1 MVAPCGDRDHIR
13 RRAAGRARLA
23 AGAAGSLALLALS
36 LLLGVALSLAAASV
50 GGAIWSRLPGS
61 QDRVFADLMLWGW
74 LRRSVAERRLAQA
87 EKLLGTDPQGASL
100 EALIDLSELLEARD
114 ARTYGH
120 SQRVTRHAE
129 RIATAMGLP
138 AAEVAKVRTA
148 AALHDIG
155 KLHTPRAILNK
166 PGRLTD
172 SEFALIK
179 RHPVDG
185 AVMTSGIG
193 DPEISAMIRH
203 HHERLD
209 GRGYPD
215 GLSGED
221 IPVGARIISVA
232 DTFDAITSNRTYR
245 RAAHH
250 KRALDVLAAE
260 AGKQLDGDAVAAFR
274 GYYRGHRTVALS
286 ALVASAPQRL
296 LTWLG
301 GASPVIGAG
310 AAGATALLIGV
321 GSPQPAVYSPT
332 QPRLPA
338 RDHRRRRAEARE
350 RRRGLGDA
358 RARRHDATSGAGRRG
373 ASAAM
378 RAAMA
383 RARPGGR
390 SSRLP
395 AAGRP
400 RPGRP
405 RAAVARRTRPRRLPR
420 PATTCRSCP
429 TSRSRR
435 SRSRRCT
442 CRRSRSRR
450 SRSRRSRSRRSSCP
464 ASTSPGSRRRRSTP
478 RRSRRRRSTCPA
490 STYPAFRSAF
500 SGSASTRRRTHS
512 YSARRPSRGSWPGA
526 KPSSA
531 RARVVS
537 APVSA
542 RRPPRGRGARTSS
555 GRPGEP
561 GEQLERAVE
570 AHPRAA
576 ADVVHAAADAASAV
590 GRGAGRGHDVGDEGE
605 VARLAAVA
613 EDRRSASPASDRL
626 GRSVGTPCRGAGAG
640 RRRRSS
646 AARRCRRRGWRGRA
660 THRCSAAS
668 LVTP

>member
-1 MVAPCGDRDHIR
+1 LPHAVIATTFVVVLP
-13 RRAAGRARLA
+13 AVLVSLLVP
-23 AGAAGSLALLALS
+23 AGSLALLALS
-36 LLLGVALSLAAASV
+36 LLLGVAMSLAAASI

-74 LRRSVAERRLAQA
+74 LRRSIAERRLAQA
-87 EKLLGTDPQGASL
+87 EKLLGADPQGASL
-100 EALIDLSELLEARD
+100 EALIDLSDLLEARD

-155 KLHTPRAILNK
+155 KLHTPRSILNK

-185 AVMTSGIG
+185 AVMASGIG

-215 GLSGED
+215 ALSGED

-332 QPRLPA
+332 SLDSPPA
-338 RDHRRRRAEARE
+338 ITAAAAPKRASAVAASSTRDRTTTRDERRRAARRE
-350 RRRGLGDA
+350 RGG
-358 RARRHDATSGAGRRG
+358 ARRDGART
-373 ASAAM
+373 
-378 RAAMA
+378 
-383 RARPGGR
+383 PGR
-390 SSRLP
+390 SQQP
-395 AAGRP
+395 AAGGGSP
-400 RPGRP
+400 
-405 RAAVARRTRPRRLPR
+405 AAGT
-420 PATTCRSCP
+420 
-429 TSRSRR
+429 
-435 SRSRRCT
+435 
-442 CRRSRSRR
+442 
-450 SRSRRSRSRRSSCP
+450 
-464 ASTSPGSRRRRSTP
+464 
-478 RRSRRRRSTCPA
+478 
-490 STYPAFRSAF
+490 
-500 SGSASTRRRTHS
+500 
-512 YSARRPSRGSWPGA
+512 
-526 KPSSA
+526 
-531 RARVVS
+531 
-537 APVSA
+537 PVSSGGGGGA
-542 RRPPRGRGARTSS
+542 TNPSPTAPTPVNDGPKLPDVKVPTVKVPPVQVPSVEVPSVKLPSVEVPAVKL
-555 GRPGEP
+555 PGVNLP
-561 GEQLERAVE
+561 GVKT
-570 AHPRAA
+570 PPINTPPIKT
-576 ADVVHAAADAASAV
+576 
-590 GRGAGRGHDVGDEGE
+590 
-605 VARLAAVA
+605 
-613 EDRRSASPASDRL
+613 PAINVPGVDL
-626 GRSVGTPCRGAGAG
+626 PGLP
-640 RRRRSS
+640 
-646 AARRCRRRGWRGRA
+646 
-660 THRCSAAS
+660 
-668 LVTP
+668 

>member
-1 MVAPCGDRDHIR
+1 MAVRVGTT
-13 RRAAGRARLA
+13 RRAPGSERWLPHAVIATTFVVVLPA
-23 AGAAGSLALLALS
+23 VFVSLLVPSGSLALLALS

-87 EKLLGTDPQGASL
+87 EKLLGADPQGASL
-100 EALIDLSELLEARD
+100 EALIHLSDLLEARD

-129 RIATAMGLP
+129 RIATVMGLP
-138 AAEVAKVRTA
+138 PAQVAKVRTA

-155 KLHTPRAILNK
+155 KLHTPRNILNK

-215 GLSGED
+215 GLSGGD

-245 RAAHH
+245 RASHH

-286 ALVASAPQRL
+286 ALVATAPQRL

-310 AAGATALLIGV
+310 AAGATALLVGV

-332 QPRLPA
+332 TLDAPPAIAAAAAPKRASSVEASATRDRTTTTDERRRVARRERGATRRDGARTPGRSRRPAAGGGSPADGTPTSGGATGGGATKLPPTAPTPGNDAPNVPDVKVPPVKVPPVHVPSVEVPSVKVPAVEVPAIKLPGVDLPGVKTPPINTPPIKTPPINLPGVDLPRLP
-338 RDHRRRRAEARE
+338 
-350 RRRGLGDA
+350 
-358 RARRHDATSGAGRRG
+358 
-373 ASAAM
+373 
-378 RAAMA
+378 
-383 RARPGGR
+383 
-390 SSRLP
+390 
-395 AAGRP
+395 
-400 RPGRP
+400 
-405 RAAVARRTRPRRLPR
+405 
-420 PATTCRSCP
+420 
-429 TSRSRR
+429 
-435 SRSRRCT
+435 
-442 CRRSRSRR
+442 
-450 SRSRRSRSRRSSCP
+450 
-464 ASTSPGSRRRRSTP
+464 
-478 RRSRRRRSTCPA
+478 
-490 STYPAFRSAF
+490 
-500 SGSASTRRRTHS
+500 
-512 YSARRPSRGSWPGA
+512 
-526 KPSSA
+526 
-531 RARVVS
+531 
-537 APVSA
+537 
-542 RRPPRGRGARTSS
+542 
-555 GRPGEP
+555 
-561 GEQLERAVE
+561 
-570 AHPRAA
+570 
-576 ADVVHAAADAASAV
+576 
-590 GRGAGRGHDVGDEGE
+590 
-605 VARLAAVA
+605 
-613 EDRRSASPASDRL
+613 
-626 GRSVGTPCRGAGAG
+626 
-640 RRRRSS
+640 
-646 AARRCRRRGWRGRA
+646 
-660 THRCSAAS
+660 
-668 LVTP
+668 

>member
-1 MVAPCGDRDHIR
+1 MAVRVATT
-13 RRAAGRARLA
+13 RRAPGSERWLPHAVIATTFVVVLPA
-23 AGAAGSLALLALS
+23 VLVSLLVPSGSLALLALS
-36 LLLGVALSLAAASV
+36 LVLGVALSLAAASV

-155 KLHTPRAILNK
+155 KLHTPRTILNK

-221 IPVGARIISVA
+221 IPMGARIISVA

-321 GSPQPAVYSPT
+321 GNPQPAVYSPT
-332 QPRLPA
+332 SLDSPPA
-338 RDHRRRRAEARE
+338 ITAAAAPKRASAVAASATRE
-350 RRRGLGDA
+350 RTRPRP
-358 RARRHDATSGAGRRG
+358 TSGAGRRG
-373 ASAAM
+373 ASAAV

-383 RARPGGR
+383 RGRLGGR
-390 SSRLP
+390 SSPRP

-405 RAAVARRTRPRRLPR
+405 RAAVAPARRTRPRRLPR
-420 PATTCRSCP
+420 PATT
-429 TSRSRR
+429 SRKLPDVKVPPVKIPPVHVPSVEVP
-435 SRSRRCT
+435 SVKVPSVEV
-442 CRRSRSRR
+442 
-450 SRSRRSRSRRSSCP
+450 P
-464 ASTSPGSRRRRSTP
+464 AIKLPGVNLPGVKTPPINTPADQRARRRPTRPSVAPSPARP
-478 RRSRRRRSTCPA
+478 RRAAGPTRTPPA
-490 STYPAFRSAF
+490 VLRG
-500 SGSASTRRRTHS
+500 GS
-512 YSARRPSRGSWPGA
+512 
-526 KPSSA
+526 
-531 RARVVS
+531 
-537 APVSA
+537 
-542 RRPPRGRGARTSS
+542 
-555 GRPGEP
+555 
-561 GEQLERAVE
+561 
-570 AHPRAA
+570 
-576 ADVVHAAADAASAV
+576 
-590 GRGAGRGHDVGDEGE
+590 
-605 VARLAAVA
+605 
-613 EDRRSASPASDRL
+613 
-626 GRSVGTPCRGAGAG
+626 
-640 RRRRSS
+640 
-646 AARRCRRRGWRGRA
+646 
-660 THRCSAAS
+660 
-668 LVTP
+668 

>member
-1 MVAPCGDRDHIR
+1 MAVRVATT
-13 RRAAGRARLA
+13 RRAPGSERWLPHAVIATTFVVVLPA
-23 AGAAGSLALLALS
+23 VLVSLLVPSGSLALLGLS
-36 LLLGVALSLAAASV
+36 LVLGVTLSLAAASV

-61 QDRVFADLMLWGW
+61 EDRVFADLMLWGW

-87 EKLLGTDPQGASL
+87 EKLLGADPQGASL
-100 EALIDLSELLEARD
+100 EALIDLSDLLEARD

-129 RIATAMGLP
+129 RIATVMGLP

-155 KLHTPRAILNK
+155 KLHTPRNILNK

-245 RAAHH
+245 RASHH

-310 AAGATALLIGV
+310 AAGATALLMGV
-321 GSPQPAVYSPT
+321 GSAQPAVYSPT
-332 QPRLPA
+332 SLDSPPA
-338 RDHRRRRAEARE
+338 ITTAAAAPKRASAVAASATRERTSTTDERRRAARRE
-350 RRRGLGDA
+350 RGATRGD
-358 RARRHDATSGAGRRG
+358 RTPTRT
-373 ASAAM
+373 
-378 RAAMA
+378 
-383 RARPGGR
+383 PGGTQA
-390 SSRLP
+390 P
-395 AAGRP
+395 AAGGGSP
-400 RPGRP
+400 
-405 RAAVARRTRPRRLPR
+405 AAGT
-420 PATTCRSCP
+420 
-429 TSRSRR
+429 
-435 SRSRRCT
+435 
-442 CRRSRSRR
+442 
-450 SRSRRSRSRRSSCP
+450 
-464 ASTSPGSRRRRSTP
+464 
-478 RRSRRRRSTCPA
+478 
-490 STYPAFRSAF
+490 
-500 SGSASTRRRTHS
+500 
-512 YSARRPSRGSWPGA
+512 
-526 KPSSA
+526 
-531 RARVVS
+531 
-537 APVSA
+537 PVSNGGGA
-542 RRPPRGRGARTSS
+542 TNPPSTAPT
-555 GRPGEP
+555 PGNDGPKLPDVKVPPVKIPPVRVPSVEVPSVKVPSVEVPAVKLP
-561 GEQLERAVE
+561 GVNLPGVK
-570 AHPRAA
+570 
-576 ADVVHAAADAASAV
+576 
-590 GRGAGRGHDVGDEGE
+590 
-605 VARLAAVA
+605 
-613 EDRRSASPASDRL
+613 
-626 GRSVGTPCRGAGAG
+626 TPPIN
-640 RRRRSS
+640 
-646 AARRCRRRGWRGRA
+646 
-660 THRCSAAS
+660 
-668 LVTP
+668 TPPIKTPPINVPGVDLPGLP